1 MIPTAAKSADASRTT
16 HRNGAIGNNWAIK
29 TPTGKLEA
37 VMVAASQIKATRG
50 AELVRSASVVALI
63 ECLSPITFLPQCYK
77 IIGIKIPCIER

>member
-1 MIPTAAKSADASRTT
+1 
-16 HRNGAIGNNWAIK
+16 
-29 TPTGKLEA
+29 
-37 VMVAASQIKATRG
+37 MVAASQIKATRG